1 MLKVILSISFFA
13 CCVMIISSCASQKVQ
28 TNASPPSEESK
39 DYEQEQERGFDPCLV
54 NPKLPACKKKNE

>member
-1 MLKVILSISFFA
+1 
-13 CCVMIISSCASQKVQ
+13 MIISSCASQKVQ